1 MKLTRRRLMELA
13 GLTEQVLRGIKIT
26 FKVYSGPRMSA
37 GNIKELF
44 GSFVTIKSG
53 PVPIG
58 SKDECVIDL
67 DVDALR
73 SALESQQEYTTDE
86 FQGKLEIYNKET
98 YFQIN
103 TADLPQ
109 DVVAD
114 LTLPKYAHYVWRN
127 KQITPTVDIQIA
139 DPSDGFE
146 SPMDYELP
154 TAIQSIVGKFPTSV
168 DPEDERAYDA
178 AIDAYLKKIGKA
190 LLDVGKKVVPGMKK
204 YAMEDGAFTF
214 KLPALPDA
222 QTEAKLKAAFR
233 GAKEVTV

>member
-1 MKLTRRRLMELA
+1 MKLTRQRLMELA
-13 GLTEQVLRGIKIT
+13 GLTEQVLKGIKIT

-37 GNIKELF
+37 GKIKELF

-53 PVPIG
+53 PVKNDY
-58 SKDECVIDL
+58 KDECVIDL
-67 DVDALR
+67 DVDALI
-73 SALESQQEYTTDE
+73 SALESQQEYTADE

-98 YFQIN
+98 YFEIN
-103 TADLPQ
+103 TADLPR

-114 LTLPKYAHYVWRN
+114 LTLPKYAHHVWQN
-127 KQITPTVDIQIA
+127 KQRTPTVDIQIA

-154 TAIQSIVGKFPTSV
+154 AAIQSIVGKFPTSV

-178 AIDAYLKKIGKA
+178 AIDAYLKKIEKA

-222 QTEAKLKAAFR
+222 QTEAKLKAAFK

>member
-1 MKLTRRRLMELA
+1 MKTTRRRLMELA

-37 GNIKELF
+37 GNVKELF

-53 PVPIG
+53 PVKNDH
-58 SKDECVIDL
+58 KDEYVIDL
-67 DVDALR
+67 DVDALI

-98 YFQIN
+98 YFLIN

-109 DVVAD
+109 NVVAD
-114 LTLPKYAHYVWRN
+114 LTLPKYAHYLWRN
-127 KQITPTVDIQIA
+127 KQMTPTVDILIA
-139 DPSDGFE
+139 DRSDGFE

-178 AIDAYLKKIGKA
+178 AIDAYLKKIEKA
-190 LLDVGKKVVPGMKK
+190 LLDVGKRVVPGMKK
-204 YAMEDGAFTF
+204 YAMEDGSFTF

-222 QTEAKLKAAFR
+222 QTEAKLKAAFK
-233 GAKEVTV
+233 GAIQVTV